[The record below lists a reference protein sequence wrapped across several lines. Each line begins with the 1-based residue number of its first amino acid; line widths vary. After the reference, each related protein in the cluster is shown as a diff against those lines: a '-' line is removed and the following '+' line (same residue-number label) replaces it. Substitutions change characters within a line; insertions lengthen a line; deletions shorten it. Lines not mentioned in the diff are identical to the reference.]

1 MRESAGTGL
10 TELNELSATEAAYK
24 VLSREISSEELIR
37 ACIDRIEDREHTVR
51 AWKFLDPELAL
62 VQAKRC
68 DNMEAEGPLH
78 GVPVGIKDQFDTTD
92 MPTSYG
98 SPIYEGYRPEVD
110 AESVARLR
118 AAGAV
123 VMGKTKCTELC
134 TYHPTDTAN
143 PFDPNRTPGGSSSGS
158 AAAVADF
165 MVPVATGT
173 QTVGST
179 IRPASYCG
187 IFGYKPTFGSVSL
200 AGALSQCASLDTV
213 GLFARTVEDLK
224 LLMTTLTQVH
234 PRQASMRIAQP
245 VDLDLRGLGE
255 LERPRIAFVKTPWW
269 YLADETTRHRLER
282 VAVQLSE
289 RGAYV
294 DEVALPTEFNNLI
307 EAHTTILEVEL
318 AHAFS
323 YEFEHQ
329 TELLTEGLYGML
341 ERGRS
346 TGLDSY
352 IDAQKLAAECRWKCG
367 ELFDNHDVLLTPSV
381 RAEAPVGLSSTG
393 DPLFCQ
399 MWTLLGLPCVSFP
412 GLRGPAEL
420 PLGAQIIGPIYGD
433 GLTLSVARWASQQIQ
448 EEPSV
453 R

>member
-1 MRESAGTGL
+1 
-10 TELNELSATEAAYK
+10 
-24 VLSREISSEELIR
+24 
-37 ACIDRIEDREHTVR
+37 
-51 AWKFLDPELAL
+51 
-62 VQAKRC
+62 
-68 DNMEAEGPLH
+68 
-78 GVPVGIKDQFDTTD
+78 
-92 MPTSYG
+92 
-98 SPIYEGYRPEVD
+98 
-110 AESVARLR
+110 
-118 AAGAV
+118 
-123 VMGKTKCTELC
+123 
-134 TYHPTDTAN
+134 
-143 PFDPNRTPGGSSSGS
+143 
-158 AAAVADF
+158 
-165 MVPVATGT
+165 
-173 QTVGST
+173 
-179 IRPASYCG
+179 
-187 IFGYKPTFGSVSL
+187 
-200 AGALSQCASLDTV
+200 
-213 GLFARTVEDLK
+213 
-224 LLMTTLTQVH
+224 
-234 PRQASMRIAQP
+234 
-245 VDLDLRGLGE
+245 
-255 LERPRIAFVKTPWW
+255 VKTPWW

-282 VAVQLSE
+282 VAVELSE

-294 DEVALPTEFNNLI
+294 DEVALPPEFNNLI

-323 YEFEHQ
+323 YEVEHHP
-329 TELLTEGLYGML
+329 ELLTEGLYGML

-352 IDAQKLAAECRWKCG
+352 MAAQQLTAECRWKRG

-393 DPLFCQ
+393 DPIFCQ